1 MENFLFAFNTVLPF
15 LLYIAFG
22 YGVRMS
28 GLADEDFMKRLNKVI
43 FQAFFPILMFNNL
56 YSIPERMTL
65 NLRLV
70 AAAIISVLLLQA
82 VLLAVVPR
90 LVKENERRG
99 VIIQAIYRSNF
110 VLFGIPLATSVFG
123 EEGTLLA
130 TMMVAIVIPVYN
142 ITAVVILELFRGG
155 KVPVSVLIKNI
166 LKNPMIR
173 GALMGFIFHMLGI
186 KFPVS
191 VEGPIKQFA
200 NLTTPLALFV
210 LGGTLHFNAFGGN
223 LKYVVPSMTVK
234 MVILPAVILAVAT
247 LLGFSG
253 VERFVYF
260 EMYATPVATASY
272 AMAQN
277 MGGDGELAGQFVV
290 LSTVASV
297 VTIFLWVYFLNSI
310 GWLV

>member
-1 MENFLFAFNTVLPF
+1 MENFLFALNTVLPF

-56 YSIPERMTL
+56 YSIPEGMTL

-70 AAAIISVLLLQA
+70 AVAIISVLLLQA

-142 ITAVVILELFRGG
+142 VTAVVILELFRGG
-155 KVPVSVLIKNI
+155 KV
-166 LKNPMIR
+166 
-173 GALMGFIFHMLGI
+173 
-186 KFPVS
+186 PVS

-210 LGGTLHFNAFGGN
+210 LGGTLHFNAIGGN

-234 MVILPAVILAVAT
+234 MVILPAVILA
-247 LLGFSG
+247 
-253 VERFVYF
+253 
-260 EMYATPVATASY
+260 VATASY

-310 GWLV
+310 GWLA

>member
-1 MENFLFAFNTVLPF
+1 MENFLFALNTVLPF

-56 YSIPERMTL
+56 YSIPEGMTL

-70 AAAIISVLLLQA
+70 AVAIISVLLLQA

-130 TMMVAIVIPVYN
+130 TMMVA
-142 ITAVVILELFRGG
+142 VVILELFRGG
-155 KVPVSVLIKNI
+155 KVPVFVLIKNI

-186 KFPVS
+186 KLPVS

-210 LGGTLHFNAFGGN
+210 LGGTLHFNAIGGN

-310 GWLV
+310 GWLA

>member
-1 MENFLFAFNTVLPF
+1 MENFLFALNTVLPF

-56 YSIPERMTL
+56 YSIPEGMTL

-70 AAAIISVLLLQA
+70 AVAIISVLLLQA

-155 KVPVSVLIKNI
+155 KVPVFVLIKNI

-173 GALMGFIFHMLGI
+173 GALMGFIFRI
-186 KFPVS
+186 KEVHL
-191 VEGPIKQFA
+191 VDGGMYDA
-200 NLTTPLALFV
+200 PLPDFRLP
-210 LGGTLHFNAFGGN
+210 GC
-223 LKYVVPSMTVK
+223 
-234 MVILPAVILAVAT
+234 LPARKPVCHINGYCYRTIRLRIRIHSLHALYDV
-247 LLGFSG
+247 LL
-253 VERFVYF
+253 RR
-260 EMYATPVATASY
+260 
-272 AMAQN
+272 
-277 MGGDGELAGQFVV
+277 
-290 LSTVASV
+290 
-297 VTIFLWVYFLNSI
+297 
-310 GWLV
+310 